1 MKGRMAF
8 AVALLGASAV
18 CFATADGSWLKKVP
32 QADRDRVN
40 PYAGQPDAAAAGQN
54 LFRNNCAKCHGA
66 DAQGKGSRPSL
77 KSERLAA
84 ATDGEIAWIIKN
96 GQTYKGMPS
105 WGGLPEQMRWQL
117 VTYIRSL
124 NASAG
129 SVNAAAT
136 KQHASGG
143 QK

>member
-1 MKGRMAF
+1 MKGRMVVGA
-8 AVALLGASAV
+8 ALLGASAI
-18 CFATADGSWLKKVP
+18 CFAAADGSWLKKVP
-32 QADRDRVN
+32 QADRARVN
-40 PYAGQPDAAAAGQN
+40 PYAGQPEAAAAGEN
-54 LFRNNCAKCHGA
+54 LFHNNCAKCHGA

-84 ATDGEIAWIIKN
+84 ASDGEIAWIIKN
-96 GQTYKGMPS
+96 GQAFKGMPS

-124 NASAG
+124 NPPA
-129 SVNAAAT
+129 NAAG
-136 KQHASGG
+136 SGG

>member
-1 MKGRMAF
+1 MKSRMVIGA
-8 AVALLGASAV
+8 ALLGASAI
-18 CFATADGSWLKKVP
+18 CFAAADGSWLKKVP
-32 QADRDRVN
+32 QADRARVN
-40 PYAGQPDAAAAGQN
+40 LYAGQPAAVAAGEN

-66 DAQGKGSRPSL
+66 NAEGKSSRPSL

-96 GQTYKGMPS
+96 GQSFKGMPS

-117 VTYIRSL
+117 VAYLRSL
-124 NASAG
+124 NPPANGAGNASG
-129 SVNAAAT
+129 N
-136 KQHASGG
+136 GG

>member
-1 MKGRMAF
+1 MKGRMVIGA
-8 AVALLGASAV
+8 ALLAASAI
-18 CFATADGSWLKKVP
+18 CFAAADGSWLKKVP
-32 QADRDRVN
+32 QADRVRVN
-40 PYAGQPDAAAAGQN
+40 PYAGQPEAVAAGAN

-66 DAQGKGSRPSL
+66 NAEGKNSRPSL

-96 GQTYKGMPS
+96 GQAFKGMPS

-117 VTYIRSL
+117 VAYLRSL
-124 NASAG
+124 NPPANGAG
-129 SVNAAAT
+129 N
-136 KQHASGG
+136 GG